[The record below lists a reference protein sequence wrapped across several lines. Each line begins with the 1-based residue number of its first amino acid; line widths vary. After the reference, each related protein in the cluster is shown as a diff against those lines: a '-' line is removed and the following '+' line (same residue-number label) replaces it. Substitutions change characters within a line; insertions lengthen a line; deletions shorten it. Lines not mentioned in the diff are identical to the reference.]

1 MAPQKSAVKLG
12 RTACLLVFL
21 ALLVGYLVI
30 FYSVFRSAVGSGGTS
45 AGEESRLQLEVE
57 TLQRL
62 VSAKNVELDRLRNQ
76 VKSQATA
83 QRHKQGRAAAG
94 DASTPVAPSLPPAAP
109 SLPATRAHELYPA
122 SRPGVIILGM
132 HRSGTSVIG
141 GLMHQMGLQV
151 GGPLIGPAADNA
163 KGFFERV
170 DVVLQNDYLMRK
182 QQVHYALNTQSY
194 DGALGL
200 KHALEGLDTQW
211 FAEGRR
217 GLAFLNDAKSSPWML
232 KDPRLCITLRT
243 WLGLLKG
250 SPAVLFAYRHPLVG
264 CAALP
269 ALLLC

>member
-1 MAPQKSAVKLG
+1 MAPLKSPVKLG

-30 FYSVFRSAVGSGGTS
+30 FYSVFRSAVGSGGGGAAPS
-45 AGEESRLQLEVE
+45 EESRLQLEVE

-62 VSAKNVELDRLRNQ
+62 VSAKNLELDRLRSQ
-76 VKSQATA
+76 VLVQAQGSKSQLHARGKRPASTD
-83 QRHKQGRAAAG
+83 AAG
-94 DASTPVAPSLPPAAP
+94 LRTTPSLPPLAD
-109 SLPATRAHELYPA
+109 AHAHAHALYPA

-141 GLMHQMGLQV
+141 GLMNQMGLQV

-163 KGFFERV
+163 KGFFERI

-182 QQVHYALNTQSY
+182 QNVHYALNTQGY

-243 WLGLLKG
+243 WLGLLRA
-250 SPAVLFAYRHPLVG
+250 SPAVLFTYRHPMVRSGAML
-264 CAALP
+264 
-269 ALLLC
+269 